1 MDMLYS
7 GPLNNVGLNC
17 LGPLMQEVCSTNNTV
32 ILHSAWVVE
41 SKNVGLQIQ
50 KADCKDTSGFSGV
63 PPVHHQCC
71 LRVKSIRFLVTNI

>member
-32 ILHSAWVVE
+32 ILHSGWVAE

-50 KADCKDTSGFSGV
+50 KADCKDSSGFSAV
-63 PPVHHQCC
+63 PPVPPPV
-71 LRVKSIRFLVTNI
+71 LLKSQIY